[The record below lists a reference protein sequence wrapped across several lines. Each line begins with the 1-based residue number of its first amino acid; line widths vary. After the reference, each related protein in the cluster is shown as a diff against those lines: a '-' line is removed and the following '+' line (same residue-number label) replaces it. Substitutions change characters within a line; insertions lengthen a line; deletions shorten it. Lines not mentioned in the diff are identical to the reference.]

1 MKEKMT
7 TLDRN
12 SPFLKGWPSS
22 CSGRSIKRET
32 GAIAIMTAVLLPVIF
47 GFFMLALDL
56 SRIYNRKAEMETLAD
71 AVAIAAAKKLDGTT
85 AGINAALAAA
95 KGVVEDQANGP
106 KYAYVKSMAW
116 ENAAIKFGASR
127 DGSTGWKSDG
137 EATASP
143 AGLVF
148 VKVDTKLLSG
158 KYGEVDMFFAPI
170 LSSSFSSVEVHYVTI
185 AGKGRLQVTPLAICA
200 MSPTAR
206 AKRENSNSVQNGPQY
221 DELVEYGFRRGVG
234 YDLMNLNPN
243 GPGPMSFQVD
253 PVSLAGSGAAAAS
266 LDPSIYGAYICTGTM
281 AVPKVTGATVA
292 VQSPFPIGTYYGHLN
307 SRFDPYSGTCD
318 VNSSPPDSNVKQYAF
333 AGVSWM
339 STKATVQVA
348 KQDSSTTTKLQTV
361 AEIGPTNY
369 PTAVAYGVLW
379 SFARA
384 VPWSSVANPNDPE
397 PAGGY
402 ASFDVTS
409 PNIWSKLYGSASS
422 VGTYPNSTPSS
433 TPYLMNSGSSY
444 FQTPPTAARR
454 PGTPNRRVLNIPLLA
469 CPVSGST
476 ATVLGI
482 GKFLMTIPA
491 NSASVYAEFGGIATD
506 EQLGGPV
513 EIYQ

>member
-1 MKEKMT
+1 MKEKRAA
-7 TLDRN
+7 LHRN
-12 SPFLKGWPSS
+12 SPFLTGWSS
-22 CSGRSIKRET
+22 SRSGRSIKLET

-47 GFFMLALDL
+47 GFFMLALDF
-56 SRIYNRKAEMETLAD
+56 SRIYNRKIEMQILAD
-71 AVAIAAAKKLDGTT
+71 AVAIAAAKKLDGTA
-85 AGINAALAAA
+85 AGITAALAAA
-95 KGVVEDQANGP
+95 QGVVEDQANGP
-106 KYAYVKSMAW
+106 KYDYLNNITW

-127 DGSTGWKSDG
+127 DGSTGWKSDA

-148 VKVDTKLLSG
+148 AKVDTTLLSG
-158 KYGEVDMFFAPI
+158 QYGKVDMFFAPI
-170 LSSSFSSVEVHYVTI
+170 LSSSFSSVEVGHVTI

-206 AKRENSNSVQNGPQY
+206 ARRQNSNGTQY
-221 DELVEYGFRRGVG
+221 DELAEYGFRRGVG
-234 YDLMNLNPN
+234 YNLMNLNPN
-243 GPGPMSFQVD
+243 GATPMSFQVD
-253 PVSLAGSGAAAAS
+253 PVSLAGSGGATAN
-266 LDPSIYGAYICTGTM
+266 LDQSIYEPYICTGTM

-292 VQSPFPIGTYYGHLN
+292 VQSPFPIGTYYSHLN

-318 VNSSPPDSNVKQYAF
+318 VNNSPPDSNVKQYAF

-339 STKATVQVA
+339 PTKATVQVA
-348 KQDSSTTTKLQTV
+348 KKDTSTTAKLQTV

-369 PTAVAYGVLW
+369 PTAVDYGALW

-384 VPWSSVANPNDPE
+384 VPWSSVADPTAPG

-402 ASFDVTS
+402 TSFNATS
-409 PNIWSKLYGSASS
+409 LIWSKLYGSAST
-422 VGTYPNSTPSS
+422 VGTYPGS
-433 TPYLMNSGSSY
+433 TPYFMTSGSSY
-444 FQTPPTAARR
+444 FQTPPTVARR
-454 PGTPNRRVLNIPLLA
+454 PGTRNRRVLNIPLLS
-469 CPVSGST
+469 CPVTGAT

-491 NSASVYAEFGGIATD
+491 DSSSVYAEFGGLVTD
-506 EQLGGPV
+506 DQLGGLV